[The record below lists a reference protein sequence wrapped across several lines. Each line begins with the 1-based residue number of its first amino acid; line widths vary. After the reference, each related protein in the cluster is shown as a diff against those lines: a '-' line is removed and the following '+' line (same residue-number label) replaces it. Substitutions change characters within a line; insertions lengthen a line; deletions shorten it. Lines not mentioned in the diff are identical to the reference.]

1 MKSRKRK
8 NIWTWI
14 LAIFLIIAIPLAFVG
29 KSVANTF
36 RSIVGRNKTFIDAVV
51 VDNYQGRSIDD
62 RLGDLAKGQVH
73 NVFRDVEKK
82 KGKFLA
88 LGVPDTIPSFVDL
101 VAEGKELSYNL
112 PVQFEKG
119 FVTFVFRVK
128 NKDDDQQVIWL
139 DYSDGIAPH
148 DDFKSRLRNKLP

>member
-14 LAIFLIIAIPLAFVG
+14 LAVFLIIAIPMVFVG

-36 RSIVGRNKTFIDAVV
+36 RSIVGRNKTFIDSIVI
-51 VDNYQGRSIDD
+51 DNYQGKTIDG
-62 RLGDLAKGQVH
+62 RVGDLAKGQVR
-73 NVFRDVEKK
+73 NIFGEVGTK

-88 LGVPDTIPSFVDL
+88 LGEPDTIPSFVDL
-101 VAEGKELSYNL
+101 AGQGGELSYNL

-119 FVTFVFRVK
+119 FVTFTFRVQ
-128 NKDDDQQVIWL
+128 NKDEDQKVIWL
-139 DYSDGIAPH
+139 TYSDGIAPH